1 MMTSPSARV
10 IIATLSLKTIYIY
23 IYSALQTSQICNI
36 NDIIS
41 KIQSNKYLNS
51 ICDYPGFF
59 DTQTTLGNYE
69 NYCSSFGYYEGQI

>member
-10 IIATLSLKTIYIY
+10 IIATLFSKNNINIH
-23 IYSALQTSQICNI
+23 SALQTSQICNI